1 MPSWIELGILA
12 GLVVL
17 VAIAIWL
24 IVQGVRVVRA
34 GEKSVQ
40 KGTVKIKIFGGNSLE
55 TAGTGGILLVVFGVL
70 LLAFVVGVLLWM
82 RQNQAVKAQL
92 SSAEARYALLDE
104 RYRTLQQE
112 HATVLANLQ
121 KSVSESGSETAQLP
135 GKIDARLAKRLE
147 QASLEIVDLKARL
160 DAISKAQ
167 RDFQVVNAASQAA
180 IGKEISE
187 LNTTIAAQSKDF
199 QTIRA
204 KLRTFELQAEIA
216 DVLTGA
222 SPAEF
227 APTTGWEFVEEAGTK
242 GQPRKFILAMQSS
255 LVAKSRTASLTWK
268 ITDPDQRTVKFEGSV
283 SDPGVVERMNSLCSQ
298 RGINCLLGSVSIRPP
313 HK

>member
-1 MPSWIELGILA
+1 MPSWIELGIFA

-24 IVQGVRVVRA
+24 IVQGVRVVRE
-34 GEKSVQ
+34 GGKSTQ
-40 KGTVKIKIFGGNSLE
+40 RGTVKIKIFGGNSLE

-82 RQNQAVKAQL
+82 RQNQAVRAQL
-92 SSAEARYALLDE
+92 SSVGTRYASLDE
-104 RYRTLQQE
+104 RYRALQQE
-112 HATVLANLQ
+112 HASLLANLQ

-135 GKIDARLAKRLE
+135 GKIDARLARRLE

-160 DAISKAQ
+160 DAIS
-167 RDFQVVNAASQAA
+167 QAH
-180 IGKEISE
+180 
-187 LNTTIAAQSKDF
+187 KDF

-216 DVLTGA
+216 DVLAGA

-255 LVAKSRTASLTWK
+255 LVAKSRTASLSWK
-268 ITDPDQRTVKFEGSV
+268 ITDPDQRTVTFEGSV